1 MKAFR
6 DIDIQELL
14 PQQPP
19 FRFVDHLEDYQDQEA
34 VISFTPGPGNLLMEN
49 GVLCAEG
56 LLEHMAQANAAR
68 EGYRCLYVLHI
79 PVSIGVIGQV
89 RQYQIYRLPR
99 EGERLDTR
107 VFLRYEMFKVCLC
120 DVEVRCGDELLA
132 TATLKTAILDE

>member
-19 FRFVDHLEDYQDQEA
+19 FRFVDHLEDYHDQEA
-34 VISFTPGPGNLLMEN
+34 AVSFTPGPGNLLMEN

-68 EGYRCLYVLHI
+68 EGYRCIYVLHI
-79 PVSIGVIGQV
+79 PVSIGFIGQV
-89 RQYQIYRLPR
+89 RHYQIHRLPR

-120 DVEVRCGDELLA
+120 DVEVRAGDELLA
-132 TATLKTAILDE
+132 TATLKTAIKDE